1 MARTTTDHQIVVV
14 SADKF
19 GVVRKEALADEA
31 LYPGMLARFDADE
44 ELEAHAT
51 ANGVL
56 VGKLVVLET
65 LTPNTDTYPT
75 TAAIDIPYTIG
86 DTCYYVEGQPG
97 DVLNMFLAN
106 GETAVKGV
114 SQLISNGD
122 GSLKVETVDADTL
135 ANSIVGVAAADL
147 ANATGSR
154 ARLRVT
160 IT

>member
-1 MARTTTDHQIVVV
+1 MARTTTDHTIAV
-14 SADKF
+14 SPASLI

-51 ANGVL
+51 AGGVL
-56 VGKLVVLET
+56 VGKVVILET
-65 LTPNTDTYPT
+65 QTPDTDTYPT

-86 DTCYYVEGQPG
+86 DTAYYAVGQPG
-97 DVLNMFLAN
+97 DIFNMFLAN

-114 SQLISNGD
+114 SQLISNAD
-122 GSLKVETVDADTL
+122 GSLKVESVDADTL
-135 ANSIVGVAAADL
+135 AGSIVGVAAADL
-147 ANATGSR
+147 ANTTGSR